1 MRLCKAFT
9 NGSSANTKLSK
20 TQLHEMGKSRGF
32 LGRLLLQ
39 LLKTKPLAKSVLIPS
54 GLTAAASVTDT
65 AIHKKAFG
73 SGATTLMISNEEK
86 INQIKKTVK
95 SLKKSSLMIKGVSE
109 IIKNEAKE
117 QKERFLGNL
126 LGTLGDSLKE

>member
-1 MRLCKAFT
+1 
-9 NGSSANTKLSK
+9 
-20 TQLHEMGKSRGF
+20 MGKSRGF

>member
-54 GLTAAASVTDT
+54 GLTAAASATDT